1 MQGLQFVRRSPL
13 VLGAISLDLFAVLF
27 GGAVAL
33 LPIYAHDLL
42 HTGPVGLGLL
52 RAAPAVGA
60 GLAALALALRPLRD
74 HAGRALLGGVAVFGV
89 CMVVFGLSRSMPL
102 SLLALLLSGSGDMV
116 SLYVRGILVPLA
128 TPDELRGRVSAVTS
142 MFVGASNELGEFESG
157 LTAKWLGTVPSV
169 VIGGVLTL
177 AVAGGWALL
186 FPSLRKLRHLR

>member
-1 MQGLQFVRRSPL
+1 MAQEGGDGAGSPAAWWQGLPDQ
-13 VLGAISLDLFAVLF
+13 
-27 GGAVAL
+27 
-33 LPIYAHDLL
+33 
-42 HTGPVGLGLL
+42 
-52 RAAPAVGA
+52 
-60 GLAALALALRPLRD
+60 
-74 HAGRALLGGVAVFGV
+74 GRGVAVFGV

-186 FPSLRKLRHLR
+186 FPGLRKLRHLR